1 VRTLLAILLVATVV
15 FVLAL
20 LPTAMNPIETV
31 EPWGA
36 TIQHD
41 CVSDV
46 YTRDAQGNLG
56 DPCETGIWPELGY

>member
-1 VRTLLAILLVATVV
+1 MKTLLAILLVATAV

-20 LPTAMNPIETV
+20 LPTVANPIESV

-41 CVSDV
+41 CVADV
-46 YTRDAQGNLG
+46 YTRDAAGNLG
-56 DPCETGIWPELGY
+56 DPCDNGIWPELGY